1 MKIEGREYLEILK
14 TVTQGFLS
22 NPNLVGKNNVQFNLP
37 GSGNTVED
45 IYKLDKR
52 EDIVEM
58 SEKINEIARTI
69 LEVRAKATNDPT
81 GKIAIET
88 SKRVAVRLGKTFI

>member
-1 MKIEGREYLEILK
+1 M
-14 TVTQGFLS
+14 
-22 NPNLVGKNNVQFNLP
+22 QFNIP
-37 GSGNTVED
+37 GTVNTKDD

-69 LEVRAKATNDPT
+69 LDVRAKATNDPS
-81 GKIAIET
+81 GKIAVET